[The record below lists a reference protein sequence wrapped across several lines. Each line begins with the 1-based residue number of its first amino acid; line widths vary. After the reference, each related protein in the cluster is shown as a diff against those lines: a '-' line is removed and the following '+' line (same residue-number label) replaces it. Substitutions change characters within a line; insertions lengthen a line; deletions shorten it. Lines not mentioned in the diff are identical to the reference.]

1 MPFAPYRTWGCGRK
15 GTRNTMP
22 GAEKSHFFSSDSVS
36 WQEWGTNCQMMGQ
49 FFTKSGVLT
58 PCLFRQ
64 VNYLCTNPRTMLNR
78 LVLAT
83 LLLLFSGSSF
93 AQAPCAFDIHHN
105 RLLNNDPAY
114 ARQVEQNEQTIRQI
128 IQAHPEWLRPGTNRL
143 TATYTIPVVVHVMHT
158 GGAVGTIYNPTDAQ
172 ILGAID
178 YLNQVFA
185 GTYAGM
191 TPPVE
196 GGGVVDL
203 EVQFAMAQR
212 TPACGATN
220 GIDRVDASALPN
232 YTANGI
238 NVNNATG
245 CPELTMKNLARWN
258 TSNYYNIWLV
268 NKIDGADGTSGQFI
282 AGFAYFPGAP
292 STLDGTVML
301 ATQMVAGEKT
311 LPHEIGHALNL
322 YHPFQGS
329 ADNTQCPANSNC
341 STDGDRV
348 CDTDPIYNNLNSGT
362 GIYSFACRTGANT
375 CAVPNNY
382 TINTESN
389 FMSYTNCYTLFTNG
403 QKARVQAAMLLP
415 SRSSLADPSNLATVP
430 CGTSINFTTASSSR
444 NESTS
449 GTLSG
454 CRTYT
459 DYTYQ
464 MSIGAAPSATAT
476 ATLTYS
482 GTATKGLDYEV
493 TTNGNFA
500 STSNVLTFNSGSTSA
515 QSFTVRIYDDANVES
530 AETIIL
536 DFSVNNGGGDATAG
550 TTTPTLTISL
560 GDNDIAPSGASSG
573 TYSIGSLAFA
583 VSSSPF
589 DARQQSQRS
598 QSLYRAS
605 ELLAAGA
612 TPGSI
617 TALQLFIN
625 TKASTRPYT
634 NFSIKMAQTS
644 TNYLVDGTVSVIGG
658 MTTVYSSASYSTT
671 ANWNS
676 FTLSTPFTWDGS
688 SNLAIEICYDNS
700 TSDPGNAADGTGCY
714 ADGGTASQGNLM
726 YQNGINCSGSF
737 SSVTYFSNGIKP
749 IIRLSV
755 SATGTEI
762 ETSAG
767 STSANHIAVGSN
779 DYFYSNN
786 SKLLFR
792 IGSPDANLDCVNAS
806 LEAGGTTW
814 VSALGGERSAK
825 VFSITP
831 TSNTSTTSYTIAL
844 YFDNAELGGKNAN
857 TLRIAKTNAASV
869 AGANSTNTV
878 LVTPTVTTLGSGTT
892 VFTGN
897 FTGFSRFFLVDAG
910 ATLPVTLTS
919 FTGTAINKK
928 QSLLRWTTSFEQ
940 NNKEFTIEVSQDGI
954 RFSPIRTIASKGNSN
969 SEQQY
974 EYLHERP
981 ASGMNWYRLVQTDL
995 DNQSKLSQVITVL
1008 IRDGQNTAW
1017 LYPVP
1022 AKEQLTIAFNTAVSQ
1037 AKIELLSA
1045 DLRSI
1050 RTENISNLSNRKDIN
1065 VSGLPAGIYFIRISG
1080 AGGNQLLRFVKE

>member
-1 MPFAPYRTWGCGRK
+1 
-15 GTRNTMP
+15 
-22 GAEKSHFFSSDSVS
+22 
-36 WQEWGTNCQMMGQ
+36 
-49 FFTKSGVLT
+49 
-58 PCLFRQ
+58 
-64 VNYLCTNPRTMLNR
+64 MLNR
-78 LVLAT
+78 LLLGT
-83 LLLLFSGSSF
+83 LFLFFSGYAAF
-93 AQAPCAFDIHHN
+93 AQPPCAFDIHHN
-105 RLLNNDPAY
+105 RLLRSDPAY
-114 ARQVEQNEQTIRQI
+114 SRQVEQNEQTIRQI
-128 IQAHPEWLRPGTNRL
+128 IQAHPEWLRPGTQRL
-143 TATYTIPVVVHVMHT
+143 TASYTIPVVVHVMHT

-172 ILGAID
+172 ILGAIN

-282 AGFAYFPGAP
+282 AGFAYFPGA
-292 STLDGTVML
+292 SSSLDGTVML

-329 ADNTQCPANSNC
+329 ADNTQCPTNSNC

-362 GIYSFACRTGANT
+362 GIYSFACRTGTNT
-375 CAVPNNY
+375 CASPNTY

-415 SRSSLADPSNLATVP
+415 SRSSLADPGNLATVP
-430 CGTSINFTTASSSR
+430 CGTTINFTTASSSR
-444 NESTS
+444 SESTS

-493 TTNGNFA
+493 TTNGDFN
-500 STSNVLTFNSGSTSA
+500 STSNVLTFNNGSTTA
-515 QSFTVRIYDDANVES
+515 QNFTVRVYDDGNVES
-530 AETIIL
+530 SETIII

-550 TTTPTLTISL
+550 TTAPTLTITL
-560 GDNDIAPSGASSG
+560 GDNDTAPSGTSSG
-573 TYSIGSLAFA
+573 TYNVGSLTFS
-583 VSSSPF
+583 VSGGPF

-598 QSLYRAS
+598 QSIYRAS
-605 ELLAAGA
+605 ELLAAGIA
-612 TPGSI
+612 PGSI
-617 TALQLFIN
+617 TGLQLYIF

-658 MTTVYSSASYSTT
+658 MTTVFSSASYSTV

-688 SNLAIEICYDNS
+688 SNLAIEICYDNT
-700 TSDPGNAADGTGCY
+700 TSDAGNAADGTGCY
-714 ADGGTASQGNLM
+714 PDGGTSSQGSLM

-737 SSVTYFSNGIKP
+737 SSVNYISDGIKP

-755 SATGTEI
+755 AATGTEI

-767 STSANHIAVGSN
+767 ATAALHIASGSN

-786 SKLLFR
+786 GKLLFR
-792 IGSPDANLDCVNAS
+792 IGSVNASLGCVNAS

-831 TSNTSTTSYTIAL
+831 TTNTSTTDYTIAL

-869 AGANSTNTV
+869 AGANSSNTV

-940 NNKEFTIEVSQDGI
+940 DNKEFTIEVSQDGI
-954 RFSPIRTIASKGNSN
+954 RFTPLATIASKGNSS

-974 EYLHERP
+974 TYLHERP
-981 ASGMNWYRLVQTDL
+981 ATGMNWYRLKQTDL
-995 DNQSKLSQVITVL
+995 NSQSKYSTVITVL
-1008 IRDGQNTAW
+1008 IGDGQNTAY

-1022 AKEQLTIAFNTAVSQ
+1022 AKEQLTLAFGSAVSQ
-1037 AKIELLSA
+1037 AKIELLS
-1045 DLRSI
+1045 
-1050 RTENISNLSNRKDIN
+1050 TEMRVLQTETISNLTLKKDIS
-1065 VSGLPAGIYFIRISG
+1065 VIGLPAGIYFIRVTG
-1080 AGGNQLLRFVKE
+1080 PAGLQLLRFIKE

>member
-1 MPFAPYRTWGCGRK
+1 
-15 GTRNTMP
+15 
-22 GAEKSHFFSSDSVS
+22 
-36 WQEWGTNCQMMGQ
+36 
-49 FFTKSGVLT
+49 
-58 PCLFRQ
+58 
-64 VNYLCTNPRTMLNR
+64 MLNR
-78 LVLAT
+78 LVFTYLA
-83 LLLLFSGSSF
+83 LFLSFSSLQ
-93 AQAPCAFDIHHN
+93 AQPPCAFDIHHN
-105 RLLNNDPAY
+105 RLLNTDPAY
-114 ARQVEQNEQTIRQI
+114 ARQVEQNDQTIRQL
-128 IQAHPEWLRPGTNRL
+128 IQAHPEWLRPGTKRL
-143 TATYTIPVVVHVMHT
+143 TASYTIPVVVHVMHT

-172 ILGAID
+172 ILGAIN
-178 YLNQVFA
+178 YLNQVYA
-185 GTYAGM
+185 GTYSGM

-196 GGGVVDL
+196 GGPVVDM

-212 TPACGATN
+212 TPGCGATN

-282 AGFAYFPGAP
+282 AGFAYFPG
-292 STLDGTVML
+292 SSSNLDGTVML

-341 STDGDRV
+341 NTDGDRI

-362 GIYSFACRTGANT
+362 GIYSFACRTGANI
-375 CAVPNNY
+375 CASPNNY

-403 QKARVQAAMLLP
+403 QKARAQAAMLLP
-415 SRSSLADPSNLATVP
+415 SRSSLVDPSNLATVP
-430 CGTSINFTTASSSR
+430 CGTTINFATASSSR
-444 NESTS
+444 SESTS

-464 MSIGAAPSATAT
+464 MSIGAAPTATAT

-493 TTNGNFA
+493 TTNGDFSN
-500 STSNVLTFNSGSTSA
+500 TSNVLTFTSGATTA
-515 QSFTVRIYDDANVES
+515 QNFTVRVYDDGNVES
-530 AETIIL
+530 SETIIL
-536 DFSVNNGGGDATAG
+536 DFTVNNGGGNATAG
-550 TTTPTLTISL
+550 TTTPTLTITL
-560 GDNDIAPSGASSG
+560 GDNDTAPSGSSSG
-573 TYSIGSLAFA
+573 TYNVGSLTFS
-583 VSSSPF
+583 VPNGPF

-598 QSLYRAS
+598 QTIYRAN
-605 ELLAAGA
+605 ELLVAGV

-617 TALQLFIN
+617 TALQLYIN

-644 TNYLVDGTVSVIGG
+644 TDYLVDGSVFVIGG
-658 MTTVYSSASYSTT
+658 MTTVYSSASYSTV

-688 SNLAIEICYDNS
+688 SNLAIEICYDNL
-700 TSDPGNAADGTGCY
+700 TADAGNAADGTGCY
-714 ADGGTASQGNLM
+714 PDGGTASQGSLM

-737 SSVTYFSNGIKP
+737 STVTYITNAIKP

-755 SATGTEI
+755 SATGTAI

-767 STSANHIAVGSN
+767 STAALHLATGSN

-786 SKLLFR
+786 GKLLFR
-792 IGSPDANLDCVNAS
+792 IGNVNASLGCVNAS
-806 LEAGGTTW
+806 LEAGGNTW

-825 VFSITP
+825 VFTITP
-831 TSNTSTTSYTIAL
+831 TTNTSTTSYTIAL
-844 YFDNAELGGKNAN
+844 YFSNAELGGKNAN
-857 TLRIAKTNAASV
+857 TLRIAKTTAAS
-869 AGANSTNTV
+869 AAAANSSNTV
-878 LVTPTVTTLGSGTT
+878 LVTPTITTLGTGTT

-919 FTGTAINKK
+919 FTGTAIKRK
-928 QSLLRWTTSFEQ
+928 QSLLRWSTSFEQ
-940 NNKEFTIEVSQDGI
+940 NNKEFTVEVSTDGV
-954 RFSPIRTIASKGNSN
+954 RFTPLATIASKGNS
-969 SEQQY
+969 SSVQQY

-981 ASGMNWYRLVQTDL
+981 AAGVNWYRLVQTDL
-995 DNQSKLSQVITVL
+995 DNQSKYSTVITVL
-1008 IRDGQNTAW
+1008 ISDGQHMAY

-1022 AKEQLTIAFNTAVSQ
+1022 AKEQLTLAFSSAVSQ
-1037 AKIELLSA
+1037 ARIEVLSA
-1045 DLRSI
+1045 DLRVLQKE
-1050 RTENISNLSNRKDIN
+1050 TISNLTLKKDIQ
-1065 VSGLPAGIYFIRISG
+1065 VSGLPAGIYFIRVSG
-1080 AGGNQLLRFVKE
+1080 PGGQELLRFIKE